1 MIEADR
7 AAPRKDRYAVMGNP
21 IAHSLSPR
29 IHHLF
34 AQQTGQSLTYEALLV
49 EADGFP
55 HAVAAFQ
62 KAGGKGLNVT
72 VPFKQEAYAIADVLS
87 PRAQRAGAVNTLSI
101 GDDGKLSGD
110 NTDGVG
116 LVRDLT
122 ENLKLTLTGKQVL
135 LVGAGGAA
143 RGVLAPLLA
152 QRPSRLFIGNRT
164 AERAEQL
171 AAAFADLGDVAGCG
185 FDALSG
191 LSFDIV
197 INATAAGL
205 QGRVPELPDSVIG
218 AQSCCYDMMY
228 GPEPTA
234 FVRHAQ
240 QRDAK
245 SSFDGL
251 GMLVEQAAESFL
263 IWRGVLPDTRPV
275 IEALREQALGG

>member
-1 MIEADR
+1 MIEANG
-7 AAPRKDRYAVMGNP
+7 AARRKDRYAVMGNP

-34 AQQTGQSLTYEALLV
+34 AQQTDQCIAYEALLV
-49 EADGFP
+49 ETDGFAQ
-55 HAVAAFQ
+55 AVAAFQ

-72 VPFKQEAYAIADVLS
+72 VPFKQEAYSIANVLS

-110 NTDGVG
+110 NTDGAG

-122 ENLKLTLTGKQVL
+122 QNRELTLTGKQIL

-152 QRPSRLFIGNRT
+152 QSPSRLFIGNRT

-171 AAAFADLGDVAGCG
+171 AAAFKDLGDVEGCG

-205 QGRVPELPDSVIG
+205 QGRVPELPNGVIG
-218 AQSCCYDMMY
+218 SQSCCYDMMY
-228 GPEPTA
+228 GSEPTA
-234 FVRHAQ
+234 FVRHAL
-240 QRDAK
+240 QRGAK

-275 IEALREQALGG
+275 IEALRVQT